1 MKIAQLH
8 QIFLESSGITTD
20 TRNVKKDQLFLAL
33 KGDNF
38 NGNKFARDAIRK
50 GASYAVIDELETSS
64 DNEQLI
70 VVNDVLTTLQQLA
83 NYHRNYL
90 KIPILAIT
98 GSNGKTTSKELINAV
113 LKRKFETVATQ
124 GNLNNHIG
132 VPLTLLSMKS
142 TTEFGIVEMGANHAK
157 EIASLCKIAEPDYG
171 YITNFGKAHLEG
183 FGSLEGVIKAKS
195 ELYEFLRANNKLLFL
210 NLDDPNQ
217 LNQTLD
223 TNHYTFGKNSNS
235 NVQID
240 YVENNKVA
248 AIKADNQSYISS
260 LTGSYNSINIAA
272 AVTIGKYFKV
282 PVESIKKAIAEYKS
296 ENNRSQIVNLK
307 DCTVIMDA
315 YNANPT
321 SMTAAV
327 ESFKNLPTANK
338 MVILGDMFELGDSS
352 KLEHEQIIELLKKLN
367 FNRNFLVGKHFFN
380 TNNKA
385 TNLYKFKDFEE
396 LADTIKKE
404 EFKDT
409 HILIKGS
416 RGMALERVLD
426 LLKAKS

>member
-64 DNEQLI
+64 DNEKLI

-217 LNQTLD
+217 SNQTLD

-235 NVQID
+235 NVQIEYLD
-240 YVENNKVA
+240 SNKVA
-248 AIKADNQSYISS
+248 AIKADNQPYISS

-282 PVESIKKAIAEYKS
+282 PVESIEKAIADYKS
-296 ENNRSQIVNLK
+296 ENNRSQLVNLK

-321 SMTAAV
+321 SMTAAL

-380 TNNKA
+380 TNNRA
-385 TNLYKFKDFEE
+385 SNLYKFKDFEE
-396 LADTIKKE
+396 LAETIKKE

>member
-50 GASYAVIDELETSS
+50 GASYAVIDELETLS

-132 VPLTLLSMKS
+132 VPLTLLSMKN

-171 YITNFGKAHLEG
+171 YITNFGEAHLEG

-235 NVQID
+235 NVQIE

-282 PVESIKKAIAEYKS
+282 PGESIKKAIAEYKS

-321 SMTAAV
+321 SMSAAL

-380 TNNKA
+380 TTNKA